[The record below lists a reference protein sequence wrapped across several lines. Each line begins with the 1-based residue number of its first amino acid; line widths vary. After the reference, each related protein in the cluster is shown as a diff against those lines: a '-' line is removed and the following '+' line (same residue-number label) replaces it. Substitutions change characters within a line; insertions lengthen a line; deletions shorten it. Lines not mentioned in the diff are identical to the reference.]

1 MCARSDFKDV
11 KKRKERKNCLRPFY
25 YPCSIFG
32 TVRRKK
38 VSHETRNIECLFPKN
53 EKLNIYRTT
62 VREILDAILF
72 EPICMSV

>member
-1 MCARSDFKDV
+1 MFYLWDCAA
-11 KKRKERKNCLRPFY
+11 
-25 YPCSIFG
+25 
-32 TVRRKK
+32 KK
-38 VSHETRNIECLFPKN
+38 VSHETRNIECLFPRN